1 MSDVASED
9 GEKKLGI
16 GANITWNAVGNF
28 VYLFLQWV
36 LTYVVVRILGYEEAG
51 VFSLA
56 TALGNSFYC
65 VAYYSMRNYQVSDV
79 SNEFSE
85 STYLLSRYATS
96 AVSLVLCCG
105 FALVANYPLGTFACI
120 MAFMMFR
127 ISEAISD
134 VYQGMMQKRSR
145 MDYVGIS
152 FLLRGVLCFAAFTLV
167 VVVSGNLMMSI
178 AAMAA
183 SSYAVVLTYDRAHGL
198 RERVSN
204 TSMGMVGKL
213 LRVCLPLAVYGFLFN
228 TMVQIPRLF
237 IEGTLGTEQL
247 GYYTTVAMPV
257 VVVQVSASFFFAP
270 LVTPMAERIN
280 SGDLPGFSSIVK
292 KVLLFIAALSVVAAI
307 VFGLLGEPALIL
319 AFGESIAPYS
329 YLLPPLV
336 ACTVLT
342 GLALFLAAVI
352 VVVRRLRALLVSS
365 AVCFLL
371 TLVGSLPFI
380 NAFGLNGASF
390 ILIVSLTIFC
400 ISTAIA
406 IVAEIRQMDN
416 MWV

>member
-1 MSDVASED
+1 
-9 GEKKLGI
+9 
-16 GANITWNAVGNF
+16 
-28 VYLFLQWV
+28 
-36 LTYVVVRILGYEEAG
+36 
-51 VFSLA
+51 
-56 TALGNSFYC
+56 
-65 VAYYSMRNYQVSDV
+65 
-79 SNEFSE
+79 
-85 STYLLSRYATS
+85 
-96 AVSLVLCCG
+96 
-105 FALVANYPLGTFACI
+105 
-120 MAFMMFR
+120 
-127 ISEAISD
+127 
-134 VYQGMMQKRSR
+134 
-145 MDYVGIS
+145 
-152 FLLRGVLCFAAFTLV
+152 
-167 VVVSGNLMMSI
+167 
-178 AAMAA
+178 
-183 SSYAVVLTYDRAHGL
+183 
-198 RERVSN
+198 
-204 TSMGMVGKL
+204 
-213 LRVCLPLAVYGFLFN
+213 LPLAVYGFLFN